1 MIDEIEALDRIL
13 SSTAKPEIEE
23 VGLVDAAGRYLLE
36 ELRSTVAVPGFDQ
49 SAMDG
54 YALRSMDLGSGG
66 GRLRISGLSAAG
78 CGNPGILR
86 AGEAMRIFTGAPLP
100 EGCDAVVMQEDVL
113 RDGGELLVNQEV
125 KKGEYVRRKGG
136 VICRGQLIA
145 SAGNCLNPALL
156 GLIASQGYASIR
168 VAKWPRVAVITT
180 GDELVD
186 PAVGALEP
194 GQIFNSNA
202 AMLEASLRRLGIQDL
217 DFYHVGDELQAT
229 IEMIRVAMQ
238 SSQLVLIVGGV
249 SVGDRDLV
257 KPALEECGV
266 NVEFW
271 RVRIKPGKPLL
282 YAPFGEEG
290 QLFCLP
296 GNPVSALVIFA
307 IFVLPA
313 LQRRLGA
320 SDESL
325 GMRRLSVRSL
335 SRIANS
341 SDRPHYVRGVFDG
354 DAGFLASPC
363 QTSHNIMG
371 LAQSNALARIAART
385 CVSCGDLLTVHLL
398 WEY

>member
-1 MIDEIEALDRIL
+1 MIDEIEALERIL

-54 YALRSMDLGSGG
+54 YALRSMDLGSDGG
-66 GRLRISGLSAAG
+66 ALRISGLSAAG
-78 CGNPGILR
+78 CENPGILQ

-100 EGCDAVVMQEDVL
+100 EGCDAVVMQENTLDE
-113 RDGGELLVNQEV
+113 GGKLVVNQKV
-125 KKGEYVRRKGG
+125 KKGECVRRKGD

-145 SAGNCLNPALL
+145 SAGDRLNPGLL
-156 GLIASQGYASIR
+156 GLIASQGYSSLP
-168 VAKWPRVAVITT
+168 VAGWPRVAVITT

-186 PAVGALEP
+186 PAVGELEP
-194 GQIFNSNA
+194 GQIFNSNST
-202 AMLEASLRRLGIQDL
+202 MLQVALRRLGIQNVDL
-217 DFYHVGDELQAT
+217 YHVEDQRQET
-229 IEMIRVAMQ
+229 IEVIRMAMHRC
-238 SSQLVLIVGGV
+238 QLVLIVGGV
-249 SVGDRDLV
+249 SVGDRDQV
-257 KPALEECGV
+257 KPALEECGA

-282 YAPFGEEG
+282 YASFGENG
-290 QLFCLP
+290 QLFALP
-296 GNPVSALVIFA
+296 GNPVSALVTFA

-313 LQRRLGA
+313 VQRRLGA
-320 SDESL
+320 CDKNL
-325 GMRRLSVRSL
+325 GMRRLTARSL
-335 SRIANS
+335 SSIANQ

-354 DAGFLASPC
+354 DAGFLASAC
-363 QTSHNIMG
+363 QTSHNTMG

-385 CVSCGDLLTVHLL
+385 SVNCGDLLTVHLL